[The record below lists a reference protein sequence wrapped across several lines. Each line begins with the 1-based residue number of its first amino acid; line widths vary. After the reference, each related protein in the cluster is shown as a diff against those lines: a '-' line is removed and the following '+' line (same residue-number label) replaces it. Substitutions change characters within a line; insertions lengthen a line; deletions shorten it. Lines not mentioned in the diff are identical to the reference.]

1 MSCGVNPLP
10 TKRYAVTI
18 TKPSWLWRPA
28 TRIVKPLSRF
38 SVILPLAALCLVGT
52 LLLQQDSQSYTALGE
67 ILCIPFALWTAI
79 CGSFFVIL
87 TFTASFKIL
96 AGRYD
101 SGTVT
106 KYEPEAGDNK
116 P

>member
-1 MSCGVNPLP
+1 VN
-10 TKRYAVTI
+10 I
-18 TKPSWLWRPA
+18 TQPSWFWRPF

-52 LLLQQDSQSYTALGE
+52 LLLQQDSQSHTIIGE

-79 CGSFFVIL
+79 CGSFFLII

-96 AGRYD
+96 TGQCD
-101 SGTVT
+101 SGTIT
-106 KYEPEAGDNK
+106 KCEHSSDRNK
-116 P
+116 S